1 MSWPKVRLKDICDLQ
16 NGYAFKSSDYVDDSN
31 TLSCRMSN
39 IRPGGVFDIDYNA
52 RYLPDDFAEKYS
64 QFLLKDGDV
73 IIAMTDLADAPEIL
87 GVPTVVE
94 TEGRNVLLNQ
104 RVGKLVIK
112 DSQRVHFPYLKLAL
126 NYPKVRS
133 VYKRFAGGG
142 LQINLGKNDLLCVE
156 IPLPPLGEQKRIA
169 AILDKADAIRRKR
182 QQAIQLAD
190 DFLRSVFLDMFGDP
204 VTNPKGWE
212 VKTVID
218 VSGSKLQ
225 NGAYYPKDMYNSAG
239 TEMVHMGDA
248 FYDYV
253 PRGKM
258 KRVLVPDKDLQK
270 YCFTS
275 NDILISRRSLNY
287 EGAAKPSLISESEDN
302 LIFESSL
309 IRLSPDQ
316 NIIDRLYL
324 FSYLSNEKVKK
335 HKVRQYVTGA
345 TIKGISQKNLEK
357 VNIVLPPLDLQKK
370 YAQIFRKVETLKN
383 SFSYYEQNK
392 LFESLSQKAFAGE
405 L

>member
-52 RYLPDDFAEKYS
+52 RYLPDDLAEKYS

-73 IIAMTDLADAPEIL
+73 IIAMTDLADAPKIL

-142 LQINLGKNDLLCVE
+142 LQINLGKNDLLSVE
-156 IPLPPLGEQKRIA
+156 IPLPPLEEQKRIA
-169 AILDKADAIRRKR
+169 AILDKADSVRRKR
-182 QQAIQLAD
+182 QQAIDLAD
-190 DFLRSVFLDMFGDP
+190 DFLRSVFLDMFGSDLQRSTN
-204 VTNPKGWE
+204 VTTFG
-212 VKTVID
+212 D
-218 VSGSKLQ
+218 VSILDAKMVDPCEEEYLDLLHIGPDRIEKSTGKLLPALTAREEQLISKKFLFDNQ
-225 NGAYYPKDMYNSAG
+225 YILYSKIRPYLRKVAVPDFKALCSADMYPIKPVKGKVTREFMWMLLLS
-239 TEMVHMGDA
+239 
-248 FYDYV
+248 DYF
-253 PRGKM
+253 
-258 KRVLVPDKDLQK
+258 D
-270 YCFTS
+270 
-275 NDILISRRSLNY
+275 NY
-287 EGAAKPSLISESEDN
+287 V
-302 LIFESSL
+302 SSL
-309 IRLSPDQ
+309 PARANIPKLNRIELAAFEFSLPD
-316 NIIDRLYL
+316 
-324 FSYLSNEKVKK
+324 FSKIEKFTAVVKK
-335 HKVRQYVTGA
+335 SHQDTKRINSSYVES
-345 TIKGISQKNLEK
+345 INLF
-357 VNIVLPPLDLQKK
+357 N
-370 YAQIFRKVETLKN
+370 A
-383 SFSYYEQNK
+383 
-392 LFESLSQKAFAGE
+392 LSQKAFAGE

>member
-16 NGYAFKSSDYVDDSN
+16 NGYAFKSSDYVDSSN

-73 IIAMTDLADAPEIL
+73 IIAMTDLADAPKIL

-142 LQINLGKNDLLCVE
+142 LQINLGKNDLLSVE

-169 AILDKADAIRRKR
+169 AILDKADAIRHKR

-204 VTNPKGWE
+204 LANPKGWNVEALGKLTTKITDGKHGDCSDEKNSGYYFISAKDVNHGIVNYQNSRQINKKEFDE
-212 VKTVID
+212 VHRRTDLK
-218 VSGSKLQ
+218 SG
-225 NGAYYPKDMYNSAG
+225 DIV
-239 TEMVHMGDA
+239 MV
-248 FYDYV
+248 
-253 PRGKM
+253 
-258 KRVLVPDKDLQK
+258 
-270 YCFTS
+270 
-275 NDILISRRSLNY
+275 N
-287 EGAAKPSLISESEDN
+287 
-302 LIFESSL
+302 
-309 IRLSPDQ
+309 
-316 NIIDRLYL
+316 
-324 FSYLSNEKVKK
+324 
-335 HKVRQYVTGA
+335 TGA
-345 TIKGISQKNLEK
+345 TIGRVAIVRDDKRNNRTTFQKSVAIIKLDKQALNPTFLKFVFLLRIKDFASVGSGSAIKNLLLSKMREFPIIVPPLELQKDFEK
-357 VNIVLPPLDLQKK
+357 IVLKIEQSSINKK
-370 YAQIFRKVETLKN
+370 ECTVSTL
-383 SFSYYEQNK
+383 E
-392 LFESLSQKAFAGE
+392 LFNSLSQKAFAGE